1 MTRHSVQTDEN
12 VESALRAAPSPGDKT
27 SRVAAGTALRTF
39 AALAP
44 GRTIENGWLTFQLVH
59 RSLLT
64 G

>member
-1 MTRHSVQTDEN
+1 MVRHSAQSDEN
-12 VESALRAAPSPGDKT
+12 VGDALRAAPSPGDKT
-27 SRVAAGTALRTF
+27 SRVVAGTGLRTF

-44 GRTIENGWLTFQLVH
+44 GRTIENGWLTVQLVH

>member
-1 MTRHSVQTDEN
+1 MVRHSAKTDEN
-12 VESALRAAPSPGDKT
+12 VGGALRAAPSPGDKT

-59 RSLLT
+59 RTVLT
-64 G
+64 D